1 MYLVGIASF
10 CDSFPPAVAEGRPEV
25 VFARTLSKQSVD
37 YEIAGVRRGEMQTN
51 ECRWASY

>member
-51 ECRWASY
+51 EGRWASY